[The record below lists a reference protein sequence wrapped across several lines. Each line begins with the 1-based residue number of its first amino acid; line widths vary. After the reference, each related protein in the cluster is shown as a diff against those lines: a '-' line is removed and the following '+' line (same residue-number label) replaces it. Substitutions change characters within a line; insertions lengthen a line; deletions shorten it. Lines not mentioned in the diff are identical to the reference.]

1 MGSCIG
7 RTLEMEDQQQQQQI
21 TQDEVDQAEIKE
33 EVKKCSNFDKLRK
46 RFSRQSC
53 NRSEPPQLPKGLF
66 SRLKQK
72 YLANSTKPVEATRN
86 PVENGI
92 VDQIPPKS
100 EDDIK
105 SKEESLGDV
114 QQQEQQDEQEKEEDK
129 KEEEKEEE
137 VDDENYEEQQTT
149 CLP

>member
-1 MGSCIG
+1 MKFSH
-7 RTLEMEDQQQQQQI
+7 L
-21 TQDEVDQAEIKE
+21 DQAEIKE

-46 RFSRQSC
+46 RFSMPPTGQSC

-72 YLANSTKPVEATRN
+72 YLANSTKPVVFKVEATRN

-100 EDDIK
+100 EDGEL
-105 SKEESLGDV
+105 SASS
-114 QQQEQQDEQEKEEDK
+114 
-129 KEEEKEEE
+129 
-137 VDDENYEEQQTT
+137 
-149 CLP
+149 C